1 MPSVGTPC
9 FWIDDSSTELSLLAL
24 PKVIICRIVDIREA
38 FLRTYLIKNN
48 DDVVTRMEYLCV
60 LQLKYS
66 SGRYCY
72 TVIIVEM
79 RRSGIG
85 YCMPLF

>member
-48 DDVVTRMEYLCV
+48 DDVVTRSIFV
-60 LQLKYS
+60 SYS
-66 SGRYCY
+66 LNTVVAD
-72 TVIIVEM
+72 TVIQ
-79 RRSGIG
+79 
-85 YCMPLF
+85 